1 MARTASRPR
10 FKDKVVVLTGASS
23 GIGRAAALAFARE
36 GARLALAARSEDA
49 LEDTARLCRLMGAE
63 TVALPTDVTVPMDV
77 AALRDA
83 ALNRWGRIDVWINNA
98 GIGALGWFEE
108 VPAEAHRRVVETN
121 LVGPLNG
128 AAVVMPHFVRRR
140 RGVLINMVSVGGW
153 VAPPLAAAYTAAKF
167 GLRGL
172 TEALYQ
178 DYRRFPGI
186 HVCGLYPSFVD
197 TPGLVNKGNYTGKA
211 LVPRSPMQ
219 TPEHV
224 AARMLDLAEKPRR
237 SMTVGWSARLGEA
250 AYAHAPELVGALLF
264 RFVQASLAK
273 GQPAETTSGNLFEG
287 RAWPPRKSAGNNTG
301 GALLPLAMAA
311 LGLGVLAAAGSG
323 RLKLPALRREDRAE
337 EPQAKRRRME
347 PAWSE

>member
-1 MARTASRPR
+1 
-10 FKDKVVVLTGASS
+10 
-23 GIGRAAALAFARE
+23 
-36 GARLALAARSEDA
+36 
-49 LEDTARLCRLMGAE
+49 
-63 TVALPTDVTVPMDV
+63 
-77 AALRDA
+77 
-83 ALNRWGRIDVWINNA
+83 
-98 GIGALGWFEE
+98 
-108 VPAEAHRRVVETN
+108 
-121 LVGPLNG
+121 
-128 AAVVMPHFVRRR
+128 
-140 RGVLINMVSVGGW
+140 VLINTISIGAW

-211 LVPRSPMQ
+211 LEPKSPMQ

-264 RFVQASLAK
+264 RSVQASLAK
-273 GQPAETTSGNLFEG
+273 GQPADTTPGNLFEG

-301 GALLPLAMAA
+301 MAVLPLAAAA
-311 LGLGVLAAAGSG
+311 LGIGLLAAAGSG
-323 RLKLPALRREDRAE
+323 RLRLPALRREEPA
-337 EPQAKRRRME
+337 PQAKRRRME
-347 PAWSE
+347 PAWSA

>member
-1 MARTASRPR
+1 
-10 FKDKVVVLTGASS
+10 VVLTGASS

-36 GARLALAARSEDA
+36 GARLALAARSEGA

-63 TVALPTDVTVPMDV
+63 TLTLPTDVTVPMDM

-83 ALNRWGRIDVWINNA
+83 ALNRWGRIDIWINNA

-108 VPAEAHRRVVETN
+108 VPAEAHRRVLETN
-121 LVGPLNG
+121 LTGPLNG
-128 AAVVMPHFVRRR
+128 AAVVMPHFVRRG
-140 RGVLINMVSVGGW
+140 RGVLINTVSIGGW

-186 HVCGLYPSFVD
+186 HVCGLYPTFVD
-197 TPGLVNKGNYTGKA
+197 TPGLVNKGNYTGRA
-211 LVPRSPMQ
+211 LVPKGPMQ

-224 AARMLDLAEKPRR
+224 AARMLDLAERPRR

-250 AYAHAPELVGALLF
+250 AYAHAPELVGGLLF

-273 GQPAETTSGNLFEG
+273 GEPARRTSGNLFEG
-287 RAWPPRKSAGNNTG
+287 RAWPPRKSAGNNSG
-301 GALLPLAMAA
+301 VALLPLAAAA
-311 LGLGVLAAAGSG
+311 LGIGLLAAAGSG
-323 RLKLPALRREDRAE
+323 RLGMPATGRGEAPRR
-337 EPQAKRRRME
+337 PQAKRRRME
-347 PAWSE
+347 PAWSA